1 MRSKNSSYKKKQ
13 IAINPF
19 CALASFFIE
28 TVVERR
34 FKESALNLKVFMAA
48 FFNLPDEDKKS
59 NSTFLMSK
67 SWIALTA
74 YRMACTALA
83 FCFTSGYLRRCFLKA
98 LCDAQFSDIMQFTPV
113 EGQNLPLLLRSA
125 ECIADTSLQL
135 DWQRLCLHAI
145 INQYLCDI
153 TAKIIQIFGVFTVTP
168 VEGQNLPLLL
178 RLAECIADTSLQLD
192 WQRLCLQQDLSQLSE
207 VLSALINQ
215 HLFDTAAKFAQIAG
229 LSSDQILVTQWSVL
243 AQADDIKERDFWQR
257 CDTAFQQANIDP
269 EIAIHFYRSQALT
282 SSSSHEKYVLLK
294 FGLSWMYKTSA
305 TKEAVISLQLE
316 LYTTCLQDQFKPE
329 VTTEGVSATPLR
341 CLSHELQVTPIP
353 SPPKLTSGQYHQLDA
368 VIHQHLIVG
377 DIRTAFLLQAL
388 FHHTNQDCELLLAC
402 MHLVESVASVS
413 QLPPRIQEYLADD
426 TLRRPK
432 MAFPTPLA
440 RMRSQ
445 SKLLESDNQN
455 ILNALY
461 TLQAHQTCSTALFG
475 NIICGFKLSV
485 ALGCDYK
492 DVILDPEPLNR
503 LHPTHDF
510 DVATNLLNLASLSH
524 YDCTQYVC
532 SQIVHL
538 LNTGPKDGKFVLWS
552 CDLESEFNCILD
564 LTGCPL
570 LLGNLLMASDL
581 PLTETSQ
588 PMAYRQ
594 VVEGLI
600 LAHSSYTRVCHMEG
614 ITSVLN
620 ISRSLVN
627 RLLDCCQWPLMVC
640 T

>member
-1 MRSKNSSYKKKQ
+1 
-13 IAINPF
+13 
-19 CALASFFIE
+19 
-28 TVVERR
+28 
-34 FKESALNLKVFMAA
+34 
-48 FFNLPDEDKKS
+48 
-59 NSTFLMSK
+59 
-67 SWIALTA
+67 
-74 YRMACTALA
+74 
-83 FCFTSGYLRRCFLKA
+83 
-98 LCDAQFSDIMQFTPV
+98 
-113 EGQNLPLLLRSA
+113 
-125 ECIADTSLQL
+125 
-135 DWQRLCLHAI
+135 
-145 INQYLCDI
+145 
-153 TAKIIQIFGVFTVTP
+153 
-168 VEGQNLPLLL
+168 
-178 RLAECIADTSLQLD
+178 
-192 WQRLCLQQDLSQLSE
+192 
-207 VLSALINQ
+207 
-215 HLFDTAAKFAQIAG
+215 
-229 LSSDQILVTQWSVL
+229 
-243 AQADDIKERDFWQR
+243 
-257 CDTAFQQANIDP
+257 
-269 EIAIHFYRSQALT
+269 
-282 SSSSHEKYVLLK
+282 
-294 FGLSWMYKTSA
+294 
-305 TKEAVISLQLE
+305 
-316 LYTTCLQDQFKPE
+316 
-329 VTTEGVSATPLR
+329 
-341 CLSHELQVTPIP
+341 
-353 SPPKLTSGQYHQLDA
+353 
-368 VIHQHLIVG
+368 
-377 DIRTAFLLQAL
+377 
-388 FHHTNQDCELLLAC
+388 

-445 SKLLESDNQN
+445 SKLLESDNQS

-538 LNTGPKDGKFVLWS
+538 LNTGPEDGKFVLWS

-627 RLLDCCQWPLMVC
+627 RLLDCCQWPLMVRLLTGIGRYNEMNYIFQILRDNDQFEYLLGKGLDKQPQLMSATLEFVRRDKELFSLVAHHFSMYSELGALYEDEARAELGRLLLGDVVGGVTDLIVC
-640 T
+640 PHNTTCLQTAMSKYTDATEHYMQAKKMNCAVSSMQQAELIMVQLSMLSNTSAATSVPCLVNLTKSQALMLVNTVLNCEQAHVVASAYAVALDWSAALYQHCVLKGNSEYLQDWTRHHQLTKTLVLDIVHRFQSEKEINAVMEGNMKLFISSVSLLDVKYRVASQLGFKDILQNLLASPDMAYLKDTVWQSGFKKQVF